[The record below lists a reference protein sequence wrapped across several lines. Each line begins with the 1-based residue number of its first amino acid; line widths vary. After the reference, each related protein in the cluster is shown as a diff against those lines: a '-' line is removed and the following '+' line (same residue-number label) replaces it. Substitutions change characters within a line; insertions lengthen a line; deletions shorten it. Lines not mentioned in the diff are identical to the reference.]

1 MPSMTI
7 TTTAPQAARLATAM
21 GATMRLVDDVTKQP
35 RDATA
40 AEIKAYVVQFLRD
53 TVQHYERNLAV
64 QAAAAASVTAFD
76 PT

>member
-7 TTTAPQAARLATAM
+7 TTTAPQAARLAAAM

-40 AEIKAYVVQFLRD
+40 AEIKTYVVKFLRD
-53 TVQHYERNLAV
+53 TVQHYERN
-64 QAAAAASVTAFD
+64 QAAQAIPAPSAFD